1 MIVNF
6 RVTQEEKQLLDNRI
20 ELSGLSRQEFVIKSC
35 LHQKITTVGNVKTFE
50 AIKKQM
56 AVIDKHILSIT
67 KSEQLDLEVLESLRM
82 VLEMLDGLEKKE

>member
-6 RVTQEEKQLLDNRI
+6 RVTPEEKQLLDNRI
-20 ELSGLSRQEFVIKSC
+20 ELSGLSRQEFFIKSC